1 MFETYTFDFFKLSFK
16 NYFKSFVIILKQ
28 KICGEGRMGVE
39 VMKVCFLEKRMA
51 NIGRLYVGRK
61 L

>member
-1 MFETYTFDFFKLSFK
+1 M
-16 NYFKSFVIILKQ
+16 
-28 KICGEGRMGVE
+28 GPGVE
-39 VMKVCFLEKRMA
+39 VLRVCFLEKRMA